1 MKTFGGVSF
10 PYVMMQPISL
20 DLWLKSNVDSFVP
33 PVCNKLMYGLPQG
46 ELKVMF
52 VGGPN
57 QRKDY
62 HIEEGEELFYMLKG
76 NMELPIMEKG
86 KPKIVKIHEGEV
98 FLLPPMIPHSPQVLH
113 HLSGS
118 LYFLIIIRDLLI
130 LSASWWKQ
138 RENVTS
144 WIV

>member
-98 FLLPPMIPHSPQVLH
+98 LH